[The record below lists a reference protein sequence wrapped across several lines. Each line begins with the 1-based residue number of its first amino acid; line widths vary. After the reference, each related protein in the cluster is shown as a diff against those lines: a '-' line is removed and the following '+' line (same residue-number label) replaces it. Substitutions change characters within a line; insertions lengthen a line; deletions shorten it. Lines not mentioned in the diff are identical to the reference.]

1 MAKPHK
7 SLDEFSKEYLHRQ
20 VVARNQQI
28 MKLEDVIN
36 TLLAEIKRLEA
47 TIKRLSEQK
56 EGK

>member
-47 TIKRLSEQK
+47 SQK